1 MNELMQCVNS
11 GKGWA
16 AARAQ
21 MAYQIGQ
28 GLQSGEVSP
37 AEAKELLEDLI
48 RTDKL
53 DAEADDMALKA
64 LLVTGIY
71 SVIQICG

>member
-1 MNELMQCVNS
+1 MQCVNS
-11 GKGWA
+11 GKPWA
-16 AARAQ
+16 MARAD
-21 MAYQIGQ
+21 MAYQISQ
-28 GLQSGEVSP
+28 GLQSGEIQP

-64 LLVTGIY
+64 MLVTGIY
-71 SVIQICG
+71 AVIQICG

>member
-1 MNELMQCVNS
+1 MQELLNCVNS

-16 AARAQ
+16 AERAQ
-21 MAYQIGQ
+21 VALQIAEALQNGQIGQ
-28 GLQSGEVSP
+28 

-53 DAEADDMALKA
+53 DSEADDIALKSM
-64 LLVTGIY
+64 LVTGIY
-71 SVIQICG
+71 GILQVC